1 MGDEFDNL
9 EEYEKQELLKKLK
22 VTWTYNSNAIEG
34 NTLTEGDTTFIVEN
48 GLTVQ
53 GKSLP
58 EHNQVV
64 GHMKALDLIYKLLD
78 KDIINEEEL
87 FLLHKAIQDEH
98 LVDYEKPN
106 GAYKVLPNG
115 RWQKVDGKDK
125 HFYYTH
131 PDFVPHLMSL
141 WFKEFGDISKPIIS
155 REDAVK
161 IYTDMHISFTSIHPF
176 LDGNGRLAR
185 LVSNFPLL
193 KSSYLPI
200 IIDSK
205 DKEEYKQLQFEY
217 QQKCELSSETSQL
230 INKALPEYQKLL
242 VFFDAQYEHTFDLLN
257 EIKESKK
264 RLDKT
269 VKHDLKSTLQE
280 DKTKD
285 NNLRPSPSINPFKKP
300 WER

>member
-34 NTLTEGDTTFIVEN
+34 NTLTEGDTTFIIEN

-53 GKSLP
+53 GKSLA

-78 KDIINEEEL
+78 KNIINEKDL
-87 FLLHKAIQDEH
+87 FLLHKAIQTEH
-98 LVDYEKPN
+98 LVDYERPN
-106 GAYKVLPNG
+106 GAYKFLPNG
-115 RWQKVDGKDK
+115 RWKNVDGKDK
-125 HFYYTH
+125 HFYYPH
-131 PDFVPHLMSL
+131 PDFIPHLMSL
-141 WFKEFGDISKPIIS
+141 WLKEFGNMSISITS
-155 REDAVK
+155 RDEAVK
-161 IYTDMHISFTSIHPF
+161 VYTDMHITFTSIHPF
-176 LDGNGRLAR
+176 WDGNGRLAR
-185 LVSNFPLL
+185 LVSNLPLL

-200 IIDSK
+200 IIDNR

-217 QQKCELSSETSQL
+217 QQKCELDSETIYL
-230 INKALPEYQKLL
+230 INRALPEYQKLL
-242 VFFDAQYEHTFDLLN
+242 IFFDAQYEHTLDLLN

-264 RLDKT
+264 RLNKT
-269 VKHDLKSTLQE
+269 IKHDLKSTLQE
-280 DKTKD
+280 ENQKKD
-285 NNLRPSPSINPFKKP
+285 IPPSPSIDPFKKP